1 MRPKQLRVTSRRHVW
16 SPEAE
21 DRFLAVASPEMVLAY
36 ALHAYTAQRQSDLL
50 AMTWAQYRGGSIR
63 LRQGKTGAWVEVPV
77 HRELRKVLDAAP
89 RVSTHILT
97 DARGRPW
104 RADAFRHHW
113 RATTLAAGLD
123 GLQNRDL
130 RRTAMVRMAEAG
142 ATDIQIAAVSG
153 HTIEET
159 KKILETYIPRNAA
172 MARAAVERLEA
183 AGPRPKPE
191 HQG

>member
-1 MRPKQLRVTSRRHVW
+1 
-16 SPEAE
+16 
-21 DRFLAVASPEMVLAY
+21 
-36 ALHAYTAQRQSDLL
+36 
-50 AMTWAQYRGGSIR
+50 
-63 LRQGKTGAWVEVPV
+63 
-77 HRELRKVLDAAP
+77 
-89 RVSTHILT
+89 
-97 DARGRPW
+97 
-104 RADAFRHHW
+104 
-113 RATTLAAGLD
+113 
-123 GLQNRDL
+123 
-130 RRTAMVRMAEAG
+130 MAEAG